1 MSRKAI
7 DAHWP
12 AFAIAGM
19 VALTIGLGLVVTGGP
34 GQGRKE
40 RRDEMRLEDLNL
52 MSAQVHCLAR
62 AAAGQLPTDLAPT
75 ALCPGALRRADPFSG
90 QPYRYDILS
99 PETFRLCAEFE
110 TDLAVLMDWNRVNL
124 DAEAGCILYHYV
136 EESALG
142 AEAMPFSR

>member
-19 VALTIGLGLVVTGGP
+19 VALAIGLGLAVTGGP

-40 RRDEMRLEDLNL
+40 RRDEMRLEDLNQL
-52 MSAQVHCLAR
+52 SAQVYCLAR
-62 AAAGQLPTDLAPT
+62 ASAGQLPTDLSST
-75 ALCPGALRRADPFSG
+75 ALCPGALRRADPYSG

-99 PETFRLCAEFE
+99 PETYRLCAGFE

-136 EESALG
+136 EKIEPE
-142 AEAMPFSR
+142 AEAMRFSR